1 MHICIYYFL
10 FQIIRYCFF
19 RHIKFSYFSADIAKS
34 LDVLD
39 SVIGEFDDGFLS
51 ETDARSFYSNSDR
64 KPSKSQFIFND
75 KIDRMFD
82 DVYEESKVE
91 RLNNFG
97 SGANVGHVKS
107 DSEIPGPGTVLS
119 AKRQYL
125 DNLDRDRAGHTQR
138 VNILNR
144 VKDEDGDFRNS

>member
-1 MHICIYYFL
+1 MQKKKEPYKSNNRTKHPA
-10 FQIIRYCFF
+10 QID
-19 RHIKFSYFSADIAKS
+19 ADIAKS

-51 ETDARSFYSNSDR
+51 ESDARSFYSNSDR

-97 SGANVGHVKS
+97 SGANVGHEK
-107 DSEIPGPGTVLS
+107 
-119 AKRQYL
+119 
-125 DNLDRDRAGHTQR
+125 
-138 VNILNR
+138 
-144 VKDEDGDFRNS
+144 